1 MKRRDFLKKAAVGA
15 VAAYA
20 SPKLSGYAADGDQP
34 PLMQRELGK
43 TGRKLSIIG
52 FGGIV
57 VSGVPQEDANAS
69 VRYAVERGVNY
80 FDVAPSYGD
89 AEERLG
95 PALEPY
101 RKDVFLACK
110 TNKRTKDEA
119 AKELQESL
127 RKLRTDYLDLYQ
139 LHALTTMEELETCF
153 APGGAMEVFLEARD
167 KGQIKLIGFSAHS
180 VEVALEAME
189 RFAFDSILFPINYLL
204 YSQGN
209 FGPQV
214 VQKAQEKGVGR
225 LALKAMAKTHW
236 AEGAERNYKKCWYEP
251 ISNREEAELG
261 LRFTLSEPITAAIP
275 PGEPT
280 LFRMALDLASRF
292 RPITAEERNA
302 LLQGAEG
309 LTPIFKH
316 PA

>member
-1 MKRRDFLKKAAVGA
+1 MKRRDFIRKAAIGA

-20 SPKLSGYAADGDQP
+20 GPQLSGFAKEGGQP

-57 VSGVPQEDANAS
+57 VSGVPQEEANES
-69 VRYAVERGVNY
+69 VRHAIERGVNY

-101 RKDVFLACK
+101 RDKVFLACK
-110 TNKRTKDEA
+110 TNQRTKDEA
-119 AKELQESL
+119 AKELQASL
-127 RKLRTDYLDLYQ
+127 EKLRTDYLDLYQ

-153 APGGAMEVFLEARD
+153 APGGAMEVFLEARE
-167 KGQIKLIGFSAHS
+167 KGRIKLIGFSAHS

-189 RFAFDSILFPINYLL
+189 RFAFDSILFPLNYVL

-214 VQKAQEKGVGR
+214 VKKAQEKGVGR

-236 AEGAERNYKKCWYEP
+236 PEGAERNYKKCWYQP
-251 ISNREEAELG
+251 ISNPQEAEPA

-275 PGEPT
+275 PGEPA

-292 RPITAEERNA
+292 RPFTPEEREK
-302 LLQGAEG
+302 LLQRAEG
-309 LTPIFKH
+309 LTPIFRH